1 MPPPDMDVIKEVPG
15 YKVILK
21 AVLKSQIQQLV
32 EQLAEH
38 TDEESVILTASVA
51 DGTLSHLGSES
62 GKSYLDDHE
71 DVKSS
76 FLGFCLKKHHMK
88 QLMEKD
94 RQQQQQLAALQ
105 ASAQLSQLP
114 PHLSMIPGRDRR
126 MYPGHMGSPR
136 HASVR
141 AGVRHEPYTTTR
153 PRHSS
158 PRHNSPRH
166 SSPRQSSQTAGQ
178 AVVKSEPVDIVNND
192 SSNGATKDNDSQETS
207 VKSLK
212 DHDENSPSVTDEQ
225 GRENNSDNSN
235 DQESS
240 RTSGEIRDKDPNV
253 SVKLEEDGE
262 SNSELEITGVEP
274 GQVPAGSQDSWDPN
288 VSMGM
293 AFDTSGLGDTTTNLS
308 ADQSF
313 ITGAENTSAEECTA
327 TSSFFGVD
335 SYPSPSD
342 TTCDLSGDPGGM
354 DCEPP
359 RRRFKAVSD
368 RSLEQLK
375 LPNTG
380 KTTDRQTKWAVR
392 LLKAWMSETGYES
405 TCFETLDPNQLD
417 LLLQK
422 FYAALQ
428 TKDGSDYSKAALTGI
443 RAGLQRYL
451 TCPPLARKL
460 NLMRDTEFL
469 PSNQVLMGLIKLL
482 KKEGKNVQMRKE
494 PISDEDLTRLYESG
508 VFSNDTPCTLQNKVL
523 YDIMCY
529 FGIKSHEP
537 LQELRKDSFIIVKNQ
552 KGQQYVRITAQE
564 LDRLHLKKGKE
575 LRMYETGDAFCP
587 VESFQKYL
595 SKLHPQATNFLQRP
609 IHKFAPGKQVWY
621 DPKHLGINCLGGFM
635 SRLSREAGLSQSYS
649 NYCVRALGEEI

>member
-313 ITGAENTSAEECTA
+313 RLPTLSRFTCHICGKVSKTRQHMEYHMRVHTGEKPFGCRFCGKKFRHQHHMRQHTVNTHHREMGLT
-327 TSSFFGVD
+327 
-335 SYPSPSD
+335 
-342 TTCDLSGDPGGM
+342 LPGGM
-354 DCEPP
+354 
-359 RRRFKAVSD
+359 
-368 RSLEQLK
+368 
-375 LPNTG
+375 
-380 KTTDRQTKWAVR
+380 
-392 LLKAWMSETGYES
+392 
-405 TCFETLDPNQLD
+405 
-417 LLLQK
+417 
-422 FYAALQ
+422 
-428 TKDGSDYSKAALTGI
+428 
-443 RAGLQRYL
+443 
-451 TCPPLARKL
+451 
-460 NLMRDTEFL
+460 
-469 PSNQVLMGLIKLL
+469 
-482 KKEGKNVQMRKE
+482 
-494 PISDEDLTRLYESG
+494 
-508 VFSNDTPCTLQNKVL
+508 
-523 YDIMCY
+523 
-529 FGIKSHEP
+529 
-537 LQELRKDSFIIVKNQ
+537 
-552 KGQQYVRITAQE
+552 
-564 LDRLHLKKGKE
+564 
-575 LRMYETGDAFCP
+575 
-587 VESFQKYL
+587 
-595 SKLHPQATNFLQRP
+595 
-609 IHKFAPGKQVWY
+609 
-621 DPKHLGINCLGGFM
+621 
-635 SRLSREAGLSQSYS
+635 
-649 NYCVRALGEEI
+649 